1 VSTDAPDI
9 ALFLVD
15 DHPLVLEGIEH
26 LLRAADHM
34 RVVGRA
40 LTGRDAVAM
49 APSLRPDI
57 ILADLSLPDLYGA
70 ELCHQ
75 LRTVAPWAKTVILT
89 GFVDHQILDACL
101 DAGAAG
107 VLVKDTR
114 EGDLIQ
120 ALTDIHAGALV
131 VDARVRPNRGSR
143 SKPPRE
149 NNEQSLGLT
158 PRERQMLWLL
168 AQGRSTEEI
177 CELANLTRSTVRSYL
192 QSLLEKLEARNR
204 VEALAV
210 ARRHHLI

>member
-1 VSTDAPDI
+1 MTTGAPDI
-9 ALFLVD
+9 GIFLVD

-26 LLRAADHM
+26 LLRAASHM
-34 RVVGRA
+34 RVIGKA

-57 ILADLSLPDLYGA
+57 ILTDLSLPDLYGA

-107 VLVKDTR
+107 ILVKDTR
-114 EGDLIQ
+114 EGELIR

-131 VDARVRPNRGSR
+131 VDARVRPDLASR
-143 SKPPRE
+143 SRPARE
-149 NNEQSLGLT
+149 DEGRSLGLT

-177 CELANLTRSTVRSYL
+177 CEVANLTRSTVRSYL
-192 QSLLEKLEARNR
+192 QSLLEKLDARNR